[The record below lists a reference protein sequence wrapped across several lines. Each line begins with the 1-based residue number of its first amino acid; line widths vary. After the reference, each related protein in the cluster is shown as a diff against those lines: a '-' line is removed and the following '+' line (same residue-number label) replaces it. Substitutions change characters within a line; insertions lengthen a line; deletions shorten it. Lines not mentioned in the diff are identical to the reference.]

1 MKVIDQFQAL
11 AALPLGKDPGVR
23 PDVSEKRQMFFPS
36 WDLTPWI
43 VHFVANHYTY
53 WAISAPAVKSNIQLQ
68 YAFLY
73 NTRCIK

>member
-53 WAISAPAVKSNIQLQ
+53 
-68 YAFLY
+68 
-73 NTRCIK
+73 